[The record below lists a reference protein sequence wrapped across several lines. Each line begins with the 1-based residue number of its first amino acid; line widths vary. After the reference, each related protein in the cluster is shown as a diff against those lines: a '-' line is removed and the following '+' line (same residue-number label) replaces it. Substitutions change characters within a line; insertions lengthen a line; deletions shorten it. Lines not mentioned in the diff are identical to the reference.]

1 MNIQDK
7 SKFAQ
12 LLTDVQAF
20 YRQNV
25 STFALGVW
33 WQACERFDFEQVS
46 KALTQHAMDPDRG
59 QFAPKPADVVRLLQ
73 GTRTDRALLAW
84 GKVLDAMQRVGAYQ
98 SVAFDD
104 PVIHAVVEDI
114 GGWVQLCRSDMA
126 ELSHTER
133 RFCDSYRAY
142 ATRPAINFPA
152 RLVGAHEIDNRA
164 AGKKVAQ
171 PVLIGDPQKA
181 AEVLRL
187 GSAGPKTQFT
197 LASDVVPTLKLEGQ
211 QA

>member
-7 SKFAQ
+7 PKFAQ

-84 GKVLDAMQRVGAYQ
+84 GKVLDAMQRVGSYQ

-104 PVIHAVVEDI
+104 SVIHAVVEDI
-114 GGWVQLCRSDMA
+114 GGWVQMCRSDMD

-133 RFCDSYRAY
+133 RFCESYRAY
-142 ATRPAINFPA
+142 AARPSIGFPA
-152 RLVGAHEIDNRA
+152 RLAGAHEIDNRT
-164 AGKKVAQ
+164 AGKKVA
-171 PVLIGDPQKA
+171 PPILIGDPQKA

-197 LASDVVPTLKLEGQ
+197 LASDVIPVLQIEGE